1 MSEIRI
7 QQSIKVGEA
16 KAKQLNPKKE
26 DLKPEIQAQS
36 PVLNQKSADEVL
48 DFLSNSSAIS
58 ANKSNQAKGKK
69 IEVSKYVN
77 PEQAAR
83 IGESVT
89 KFFAGMEKHVEKAM
103 KELNLTATQAQNL
116 AVLQFN
122 QQLDDEKF
130 AIIASGE
137 HLILS

>member
-1 MSEIRI
+1 
-7 QQSIKVGEA
+7 
-16 KAKQLNPKKE
+16 
-26 DLKPEIQAQS
+26 
-36 PVLNQKSADEVL
+36 
-48 DFLSNSSAIS
+48 
-58 ANKSNQAKGKK
+58 
-69 IEVSKYVN
+69 
-77 PEQAAR
+77 
-83 IGESVT
+83 
-89 KFFAGMEKHVEKAM
+89 MEKHVEKAM